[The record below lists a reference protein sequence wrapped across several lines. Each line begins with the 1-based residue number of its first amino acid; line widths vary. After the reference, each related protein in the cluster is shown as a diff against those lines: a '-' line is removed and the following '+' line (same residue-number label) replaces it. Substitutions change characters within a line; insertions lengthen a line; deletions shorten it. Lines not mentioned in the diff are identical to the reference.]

1 MKRIVNSTV
10 LKFLAVLIFIAS
22 ITLGTL
28 TAAKGIEDY
37 NKDESLYNF
46 ENDFSESWIVSDLL
60 NEPVLVMRSVYN
72 SVYPETGYDSYGNPV
87 INYSVDSRKIKSVI
101 GQYFSDFSGSDNINF
116 FVKWNDMV
124 FTNCGAKAAEELI
137 QGEHYLCFKRND
149 TGVVDWDTSLPE
161 RKLHGLYSFD
171 YYNDKNTIVI
181 SCNIKEEVANKYKAI
196 WAMQERIVIDTILRV
211 AVCAAVALLML
222 IYLLC
227 VCGKDRNGE
236 YKNMWLDNIWVELHV
251 AAMGGAGFGA
261 VVVCWYLLEEY
272 LQGAFAVNLI
282 YPIVG
287 VTVAFAAAVIISS
300 LLSVI
305 RNIKTRRLMQTSVIF
320 RVMKWVFGWILKLTK
335 WLFRL
340 TVRFTKRAWKTA
352 KSLWSA
358 IIKLLSKKSGVI
370 LIGALLVYTVFIT
383 LIGAGL
389 AFDPEWVI
397 LSVLLFGAACFVI
410 ACRSKDFDSIRK
422 GVTEVRNGN
431 VAFKIAD
438 IKSSEMKPLAAD
450 INDIAMGLEEAVSA
464 RVNAERLKSELI
476 TNVSH
481 DLKTPITSIISYT
494 ELLSQ
499 VDGLPEEA
507 RDYVA
512 IVAKKSDRLKKLTQD
527 LFDISKVQSG
537 NEDAV
542 MEKLDV
548 ALLINQALGEHD
560 NEIQLSGLPFC
571 VDAPKDLYIYADGRK
586 MSRVLSNLINNIL
599 KYTMKNTRVFIS
611 AYEKDGNVEIEFK
624 NISAYPL
631 DFNAEEITQRFVRG
645 DESRTQEG
653 NGLGLAIAK
662 SYTELCNG
670 SFDVV
675 TDGDM
680 FKAILKFR
688 KV

>member
-1 MKRIVNSTV
+1 MKRIIYSPVI
-10 LKFLAVLIFIAS
+10 KFIAVLIFIAS

-28 TAAKGIEDY
+28 TAARGIEECNED
-37 NKDESLYNF
+37 DFLYSF
-46 ENDFSESWIVSDLL
+46 ENDFSESWLASGLL
-60 NEPVLVMRSVYN
+60 NEPVQLMLNAYHIAV
-72 SVYPETGYDSYGNPV
+72 PEIEYDDYGNLVESDPV
-87 INYSVDSRKIKSVI
+87 DREKVKEVIRQCFSNFPNSDKINY
-101 GQYFSDFSGSDNINF
+101 
-116 FVKWNDMV
+116 FVQWNDMV
-124 FTNCGAKAAEELI
+124 ITNCGAKTAEELT
-137 QGEHYLCFKRND
+137 QSNCNLYFNRNEN
-149 TGVVDWDTSLPE
+149 GNVKYNASLPNE
-161 RKLHGLYSFD
+161 RIHNIYGFD
-171 YYNDKNTIVI
+171 RYNDKNTIVI
-181 SCNIKEEVANKYKAI
+181 GCNIKEEVANKYKSI
-196 WAMQERIVIDTILRV
+196 WEKQERIVIDTLVRV

-227 VCGKDRNGE
+227 VCGKDKNGE
-236 YKNMWLDNIWVELHV
+236 YKNMWLDNVWAELHL

-272 LQGAFAVNLI
+272 LYGSFPVNLI
-282 YPIVG
+282 YMVTG
-287 VTVAFAAAVIISS
+287 LTVAAAATVIISS
-300 LLSVI
+300 LLSVV
-305 RNIKTRRLMQTSVIF
+305 RNIKTRRLMQTSIIL
-320 RVMKWVFGWILKLTK
+320 RVLKWLFGWSLKLIK

-340 TVRFTKRAWKTA
+340 TVRFIKWAWKIA
-352 KSLWSA
+352 KSLWTTFFM
-358 IIKLLSKKSGVI
+358 LFSKKSGFI

-397 LSVLLFGAACFVI
+397 LSVLLFGAACFVV
-410 ACRSKDFDSIRK
+410 AYRSKDFDSIKK
-422 GVTEVRNGN
+422 GVTEVRRGN
-431 VAFKIAD
+431 VAYKITD
-438 IKSSEMKPLAAD
+438 IKGSDMKPLAAD
-450 INDIAMGLEEAVSA
+450 INDIAMGFEEAVSA

-507 RDYVA
+507 KDYVA
-512 IVAKKSDRLKKLTQD
+512 IVAKKGDRLKKLTQD

-537 NEDAV
+537 NENAV

-560 NEIQLSGLPFC
+560 NEIQLSALPFC
-571 VDAPKDLYIYADGRK
+571 VDTPKDLYIYADGRK

-599 KYTMKNTRVFIS
+599 KYTLKNTRVFIS
-611 AYEKDGNVEIEFK
+611 AYEKGGNVEIEFK

-645 DESRTQEG
+645 DESRTAEG

-662 SYTELCNG
+662 SYTELCGG
-670 SFDVV
+670 SFDVIV
-675 TDGDM
+675 DGDM
-680 FKAILKFR
+680 FKAVIKFN
-688 KV
+688 KI

>member
-28 TAAKGIEDY
+28 TAAKGIEECNED
-37 NKDESLYNF
+37 DFLYSF
-46 ENDFSESWIVSDLL
+46 ENDFSESWFISGLI
-60 NEPVLVMRSVYN
+60 NEPVQRMLNAYHIVFS
-72 SVYPETGYDSYGNPV
+72 EIEYDAYGNPV
-87 INYSVDSRKIKSVI
+87 PRDDVDSKKVKEIIGQCFSNLSAYNEINYFA
-101 GQYFSDFSGSDNINF
+101 Q
-116 FVKWNDMV
+116 WNDV
-124 FTNCGAKAAEELI
+124 VLTNCDAKTAEELAC
-137 QGEHYLCFKRND
+137 GEHYLYFKRND
-149 TGVVDWDTSLPE
+149 TGNVECSTSLPD
-161 RKLHGLYSFD
+161 RRVRNIYGFD
-171 YYNDKNTIVI
+171 LYNDKNTIVI

-196 WAMQERIVIDTILRV
+196 WAMQERIVIDTIVRV

-227 VCGKDRNGE
+227 VCGKDKNGE
-236 YKNMWLDNIWVELHV
+236 YKNMWIDNVWAELHL

-272 LQGAFAVNLI
+272 LHGAFAVNLI

-287 VTVAFAAAVIISS
+287 VTVAFAVAVIISS

-320 RVMKWVFGWILKLTK
+320 RVMKWAFGWILKLTK

-340 TVRFTKRAWKTA
+340 TVRFTKSAWKTA

-358 IIKLLSKKSGVI
+358 IIKLLSKKSGLI
-370 LIGALLVYTVFIT
+370 IIGALLVYTFFIT

-397 LSVLLFGAACFVI
+397 LSVLLFGAACFTV
-410 ACRSKDFDSIRK
+410 AYRSKDLDSIKK
-422 GVTEVRNGN
+422 GVTQVRGGN
-431 VAFKIAD
+431 VTYKITD
-438 IKSSEMKPLAAD
+438 IKCSDMKSLAAD
-450 INDIAMGLEEAVSA
+450 INDIAIGLDEAVSA

-499 VDGLPEEA
+499 VEGLPEEA
-507 RDYVA
+507 KDYVA

-537 NEDAV
+537 NENAV

-560 NEIQLSGLPFC
+560 NEIQLSGLLFC
-571 VDAPKDLYIYADGRK
+571 VDTAKDLYIYADGRK

-611 AYEKDGNVEIEFK
+611 SYEKDGNVEIEFK

-631 DFNAEEITQRFVRG
+631 DFSAEEITQRFVRG